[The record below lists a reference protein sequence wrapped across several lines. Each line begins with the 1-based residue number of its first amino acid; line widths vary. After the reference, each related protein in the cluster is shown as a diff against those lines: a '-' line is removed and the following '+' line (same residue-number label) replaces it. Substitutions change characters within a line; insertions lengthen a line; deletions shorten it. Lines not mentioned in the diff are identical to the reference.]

1 MKRRIVAALLAL
13 GIPLTLL
20 TSCGSKNAAD
30 QFFDTLKSIHGLKD
44 YHIELTISSDEANK
58 NGLRISGDVAKSNH
72 QAQLTV
78 TAYSENTKEEGTLN
92 LLVDGNDFYLQP
104 ADWTRYVAERYS
116 SAGEGVEQEANLLE
130 SQLLLDIAK
139 EFGNN
144 YYKVTAAQPIF
155 ELLSSDS
162 QPLAADAFSSW
173 YDELRTEL
181 SGAIHEADATYTLN
195 LKEDQFQ
202 DQSLAL
208 LKNLIDNEDTYREA
222 VQPTLN
228 SVEDAI
234 VISGWTNSEILDNIW
249 SDYQERNS
257 ELSQLKQAGKCND
270 QTFTM
275 TDGEKGSDGAYQV
288 SLTWKGATERY
299 IQARI
304 TPAELPADFSIP
316 NDAVSYSDQAE
327 NLSTVFMDSK
337 NMPNPKESASD
348 SEPGTETSDG
358 SDPEV
363 DWSKWSPENE
373 KDDTKDYSADL
384 QLSKL
389 KGYSHIKLTPMSSE
403 DGRKTELPVVTDYDY
418 CDASYSED
426 GNTTALYLTS
436 DSWTVDVYNI
446 EATDRTPEQILSEN
460 INTYVS
466 TYQDDWGYKITQKVS
481 KVQKSSDGS
490 AYATGFS
497 YYDKDEGHEV
507 TLINLVT
514 KLKDSSFVMAYEFA
528 LFSDKVQ
535 DDNCAAVKELC
546 HYFDLDVPVTIAK
559 N

>member
-1 MKRRIVAALLAL
+1 
-13 GIPLTLL
+13 
-20 TSCGSKNAAD
+20 
-30 QFFDTLKSIHGLKD
+30 
-44 YHIELTISSDEANK
+44 
-58 NGLRISGDVAKSNH
+58 
-72 QAQLTV
+72 
-78 TAYSENTKEEGTLN
+78 
-92 LLVDGNDFYLQP
+92 
-104 ADWTRYVAERYS
+104 
-116 SAGEGVEQEANLLE
+116 
-130 SQLLLDIAK
+130 
-139 EFGNN
+139 
-144 YYKVTAAQPIF
+144 
-155 ELLSSDS
+155 
-162 QPLAADAFSSW
+162 
-173 YDELRTEL
+173 
-181 SGAIHEADATYTLN
+181 
-195 LKEDQFQ
+195 
-202 DQSLAL
+202 
-208 LKNLIDNEDTYREA
+208 
-222 VQPTLN
+222 
-228 SVEDAI
+228 
-234 VISGWTNSEILDNIW
+234 
-249 SDYQERNS
+249 
-257 ELSQLKQAGKCND
+257 
-270 QTFTM
+270 
-275 TDGEKGSDGAYQV
+275 
-288 SLTWKGATERY
+288 
-299 IQARI
+299 
-304 TPAELPADFSIP
+304 
-316 NDAVSYSDQAE
+316 
-327 NLSTVFMDSK
+327 MDSK

-373 KDDTKDYSADL
+373 KDDTKDYSANL